1 MKKLVCDLLR
11 PPSVVIFF
19 SLSCAHPSC
28 VEVIEIV
35 IWVYSYPSF
44 EEVIMVGLAL
54 CLVPLSEKVI
64 VVWLRG
70 LSLLSRGDY
79 CCT

>member
-1 MKKLVCDLLR
+1 MGKLVCGLLR
-11 PPSVVIFF
+11 PPSVIIFF
-19 SLSCAHPSC
+19 ALSCAHPSC

-44 EEVIMVGLAL
+44 EEVIVVGLTL
-54 CLVPLSEKVI
+54 CLVSLTEVI
-64 VVWLRG
+64 VVWLRA
-70 LSLLSRGDY
+70 LSLLSRGDC